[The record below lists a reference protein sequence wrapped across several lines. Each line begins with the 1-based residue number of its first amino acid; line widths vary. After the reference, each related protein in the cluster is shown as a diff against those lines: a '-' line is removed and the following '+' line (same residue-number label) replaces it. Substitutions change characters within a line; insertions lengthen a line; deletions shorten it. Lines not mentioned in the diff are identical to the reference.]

1 METATETRTTTALT
15 VRAPEPPYETLD
27 ETDDEA
33 DTRNDA
39 ASEETSDS
47 DTEGSDSDAEDAEI
61 RLYTS
66 APTTVRWGSQG
77 YASSSSELRRTSSPV
92 ATDETDAQAA
102 KPMLCTP
109 TLMQRAAAAS
119 VSSSESHPT
128 CLICLESLPSG
139 GPARAP
145 PVLVSNIPVRLV
157 CNCTVHAH
165 PACLARWLQRT
176 LACPICHGAAQFQ
189 PRPGQVVRSS
199 THAVYQRLLEREEA
213 RQVDYVWEIR
223 RRQCVHFL
231 QCGCALTFLGALGWA
246 FAAYSALSSPPSD

>member
-1 METATETRTTTALT
+1 METATETRTMILT
-15 VRAPEPPYETLD
+15 VNSIEPRYETLE

-33 DTRNDA
+33 DARNEA
-39 ASEETSDS
+39 TSEEGCDTDDS
-47 DTEGSDSDAEDAEI
+47 DTEDAEI
-61 RLYTS
+61 WLYTS
-66 APTTVRWGSQG
+66 APTTGRGGPQVYS
-77 YASSSSELRRTSSPV
+77 SSSSELRRTSSPV

-119 VSSSESHPT
+119 MSSSDSHPT
-128 CLICLESLPSG
+128 CLICLESLPLSE
-139 GPARAP
+139 PARAP

-176 LACPICHGAAQFQ
+176 LTCPICHRAAQFQ

-199 THAVYQRLLEREEA
+199 THAVYQRLLEREEG
-213 RQVDYVWEIR
+213 RQIDYVWEIR
-223 RRQCVHFL
+223 RRQCFHFL

-246 FAAYSALSSPPSD
+246 FAAYSSLSSPPSG

>member
-15 VRAPEPPYETLD
+15 VRAPERPYETLD
-27 ETDDEA
+27 ETDNRT
-33 DTRNDA
+33 DTRNDTT
-39 ASEETSDS
+39 SEEDS
-47 DTEGSDSDAEDAEI
+47 DTEDNDSDTEDAEI

-66 APTTVRWGSQG
+66 APTTARWGSSQR
-77 YASSSSELRRTSSPV
+77 ASSSSSSSLRRTSSPV
-92 ATDETDAQAA
+92 ATDAQAS
-102 KPMLCTP
+102 KPRLCRLCTP

-199 THAVYQRLLEREEA
+199 AHAVYQRLLEREEA
-213 RQVDYVWEIR
+213 RQVDYVWDIR
-223 RRQCVHFL
+223 RRQCIHLL

-246 FAAYSALSSPPSD
+246 FAAYSSLSSPPAG

>member
-1 METATETRTTTALT
+1 METATETCTTTALT
-15 VRAPEPPYETLD
+15 VVSPEPPYDTLN
-27 ETDDEA
+27 ETDDED
-33 DTRNDA
+33 DTRVHTT
-39 ASEETSDS
+39 SEEESES
-47 DTEGSDSDAEDAEI
+47 DTEDAEI
-61 RLYTS
+61 QLYTS
-66 APTTVRWGSQG
+66 APRTVRRGAQ
-77 YASSSSELRRTSSPV
+77 AVSSSPLRRTSSPV

-109 TLMQRAAAAS
+109 TLMQRAAAGSAAM
-119 VSSSESHPT
+119 SESDPT
-128 CLICLESLPSG
+128 CIICLEPLPLG
-139 GPARAP
+139 GPARVP

-223 RRQCVHFL
+223 RRQCLHFL
-231 QCGCALTFLGALGWA
+231 QCGCALTFLVALGWA
-246 FAAYSALSSPPSD
+246 FAAYSALSSPPSG